1 MPFLWVLGQRS
12 NSLMVHK
19 VYCGPNLLWSEA
31 YLHTTLPDLST
42 IFPQCLITMLAPTQ
56 GQSLT
61 HPSYPLPVS
70 TYLHYPLFFLVA
82 FLKMSILTSIALRWS
97 SWQHL
102 LLLQFTFLCVI
113 FWSLCIL
120 YWILN
125 ILESLMCWVT
135 LYPRPYTVPY
145 PKETVCKLLLKNSIY
160 LNLYYSNWR

>member
-1 MPFLWVLGQRS
+1 
-12 NSLMVHK
+12 MVK
-19 VYCGPNLLWSEA
+19 TYYGLRP
-31 YLHTTLPDLST
+31 TFILPSQILST
-42 IFPQCLITMLAPTQ
+42 IFPQCLITMLAPSQ
-56 GQSLT
+56 GQSLIHT
-61 HPSYPLPVS
+61 SYPLPVS
-70 TYLHYPLFFLVA
+70 TYLHHPLFFLVA

-120 YWILN
+120 YLILN

-145 PKETVCKLLLKNSIY
+145 PKETVRKLLLKNSIY